1 MMTDIN
7 YYDNGE
13 PIPDGKLEITLR
25 YVPSVT
31 NSDLG
36 YYNSDKLTIP
46 FSKIKHYR
54 RNLDSGLVIIY
65 KDYHVVIPWNNI
77 LFLTV
82 HCNSDEYVQAINT
95 YRMKILED
103 SPY

>member
-31 NSDLG
+31 NSDLW

>member
-54 RNLDSGLVIIY
+54 RIISCFLLYIVIVMNMFKRSI
-65 KDYHVVIPWNNI
+65 
-77 LFLTV
+77 LTV
-82 HCNSDEYVQAINT
+82 
-95 YRMKILED
+95 
-103 SPY
+103 

>member
-1 MMTDIN
+1 MTEIN
-7 YYDNGE
+7 YYDNGQ

-25 YVPSVT
+25 YKTIVT
-31 NSDLG
+31 NSDIG
-36 YYNSDKLTIP
+36 YYNDYALIIP
-46 FSKIKHYR
+46 FSKIKYYR
-54 RNLDSGLVIIY
+54 RNLVSGLVIIY
-65 KDYHVVIPWNNI
+65 KDYRVVIPWNNI

-95 YRMKILED
+95 YRMRNLEA